1 MPKVTGTRDHNAR
14 ELFTRLQRGPA
25 ALRNT
30 TGCTVEDYNL
40 WVSTWILPQIIDLI
54 PQLRKDPPAYQLMSS
69 KQDAQPEPE
78 SVKEPKTYG
87 LMTVLELQKET
98 VRRGLGLKNL
108 RDYKRDELTKVLQA
122 DDRSEIETVRTRY
135 QDARIKRDGMYFVIV
150 EGGNRIISRRA
161 DTGPEAWQDAA
172 EDVRRL
178 NREEK
183 QL

>member
-40 WVSTWILPQIIDLI
+40 WFSTWILPQIIDLI

-69 KQDAQPEPE
+69 KQEAQPEP
-78 SVKEPKTYG
+78 KTYD

-108 RDYKRDELTKVLQA
+108 RDYKRAELTSVLQA
-122 DDRSEIETVRTRY
+122 DDRSVIETVTTRY
-135 QDARIKRDGMYFVIV
+135 KDARIKRDGMYFVIV
-150 EGGNRIISRRA
+150 EGDNHIISRRA
-161 DTGPEAWQDAA
+161 DTGPEAWEDAA